1 MEWKYSLLSRTFND
15 IRLAPVLIITA
26 GICWGM
32 IGIFTRE
39 LSTFGFSSVQITGAR
54 CGITALCMIICLL
67 AADRSKLK
75 IHPKDIWMFIG
86 TGIFSIVFFN
96 ICYFTSIQ
104 YLTLSMASLLLYTAP
119 CFVMLMSL
127 YLFHEKMSMQ
137 KGLALLL
144 SLAGCAFTAGIVGGG
159 VQNIT
164 CVGILIGLGSG
175 FGYALY
181 TIFARIAVKKYHPL
195 TITAYTF
202 IVAAVGILPFCN
214 PGEMIMLAAGSP
226 GILQNVLMLAILC
239 TVIPYFL
246 YTKGLKNV
254 EAGKAS
260 VMAFVEPMI
269 ATLIGIFL
277 FNEQMTLQNM
287 AGVVLIFAAI
297 VLLNLK
303 IFPHEPREKK
313 TG

>member
-1 MEWKYSLLSRTFND
+1 MESTNTCLSRIFND
-15 IRLAPVLIITA
+15 KRMGPVLIIIA

-32 IGIFTRE
+32 IGIFTRG
-39 LSTFGFSSVQITGAR
+39 LSASGFDSVQITGAR
-54 CGITALCMIICLL
+54 CGITALFLVICLL
-67 AADRSKLK
+67 PADRSKLK

-86 TGIFSIVFFN
+86 TGVFSIVFFN

-119 CFVMLMSL
+119 FFVMIFSL
-127 YLFHEKMSMQ
+127 YLFNEKMSMQ

-144 SLAGCAFTAGIVGGG
+144 SLAGCVFTAGIIGGG

-164 CVGILIGLGSG
+164 GTGILIGLGSG

-181 TIFARIAVKKYHPL
+181 TIFGRIAVKKYHPI

-202 IVAAVGILPFCN
+202 IVASVCLLPFCN
-214 PGEMIMLAAGSP
+214 IGEMISLAAGDS
-226 GILQNVLMLAILC
+226 GILPNVLILTVVC
-239 TVIPYFL
+239 TIIPYFL
-246 YTKGLKNV
+246 YTKGLETV

-260 VMAFVEPMI
+260 VMAFVEPMM
-269 ATLIGIFL
+269 ATLIGIFF
-277 FNEQMTLQNM
+277 FNELMTFQNM
-287 AGVVLIFAAI
+287 AGVVLIFAGI

-303 IFPHEPREKK
+303 IFPHASREK
-313 TG
+313 